1 VGGIKIKMIQKL
13 NNFPSIYWISL
24 ADVKERQDRMNRIF
38 QTLNLPNHK
47 MIEAYDGRIFDY
59 TQPNDTVS
67 GIYFHQMKSG
77 EIATVMSHLKAIK
90 YWYYTTDEDFA
101 VFMED
106 DMNLEMSEYWGF
118 TWNELISSMP
128 QNWKSLQMNLIK
140 ESDNPVKT
148 SDIKFSRRIWQNWG
162 AGCYA
167 ISRSYAKELLDRF
180 CRGNQFYLIIEDRR
194 ELIPLIENVLFLS
207 AKDDAYTFPIFVEEV
222 EIKTTFYP
230 HFISTTS
237 KPFQQDSAK
246 TVLDWWKTEGKNKT
260 LKDLMKEN

>member
-1 VGGIKIKMIQKL
+1 MTNKL

-24 ADVKERQDRMNRIF
+24 SDVKERQDRMKQVF
-38 QTLNLPNHK
+38 QKLNLSKHK
-47 MIEAYDGRIFDY
+47 MIEAYDGRVFNY

-67 GIYFHQMKSG
+67 GIYFHQMTSG

-118 TWNELISSMP
+118 TWQELISAMP

-140 ESDNPVKT
+140 ESENPVQI
-148 SDIKFSRRIWQNWG
+148 SDIKFSKRIWQNWG

-167 ISRSYAKELLDRF
+167 ISRPYAKELLDRF

-194 ELIPLIENVLFLS
+194 ELIPLIENVLFFQRKTIITFLAIYFQCIYELS
-207 AKDDAYTFPIFVEEV
+207 TF
-222 EIKTTFYP
+222 
-230 HFISTTS
+230 S
-237 KPFQQDSAK
+237 
-246 TVLDWWKTEGKNKT
+246 L
-260 LKDLMKEN
+260 L